1 MIPLTAEEF
10 KRIKKIRDPL
20 KPKKSLTA
28 YNLFVKDII
37 PQLKR
42 QEKGGN
48 KGVGSLAAEF
58 AERWRDLPE
67 DQKVA
72 RWTDIKN
79 TSRSITHKYFW
90 NHLLV
95 LSLACLTL
103 ILAAPIGLPVGNTR
117 R

>member
-1 MIPLTAEEF
+1 M
-10 KRIKKIRDPL
+10 
-20 KPKKSLTA
+20 
-28 YNLFVKDII
+28 KDII
-37 PQLKR
+37 PQL
-42 QEKGGN
+42 QSEEKAGN
-48 KGVGSLAAEF
+48 KNVGSLAEF